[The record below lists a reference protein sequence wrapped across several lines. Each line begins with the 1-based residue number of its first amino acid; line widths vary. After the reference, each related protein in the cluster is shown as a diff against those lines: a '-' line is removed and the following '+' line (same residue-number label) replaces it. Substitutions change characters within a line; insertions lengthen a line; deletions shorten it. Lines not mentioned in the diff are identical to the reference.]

1 MLYKTKYLI
10 MFSLFFTLYYLPVIA
25 QNKSTLKQLALDS
38 DVILAGKVLA
48 QSSDWNKDKSRIYT
62 TVTIEVDEYLK
73 GNINERS
80 IKVKHPGGEVDD
92 VGELYS
98 HMPKFSNDEEVLLFT
113 KINEDGNNYKVVNGE
128 EGKLTIYWDQ
138 RRGEKITSSNKKVS
152 ELKNEIKSY
161 VEQK

>member
-1 MLYKTKYLI
+1 MLYKTNYLV
-10 MFSLFFTLYYLPVIA
+10 MFSLFFTLYYLPVVA

-38 DVILAGKVLA
+38 DVILSGKVLT

-73 GNINERS
+73 GNINELS
-80 IKVKHPGGEVDD
+80 IKVKHPGGEVDN

-113 KINEDGNNYKVVNGE
+113 KMNEDGNNYKVVNGE
-128 EGKLTIYWDQ
+128 EGKLTIYSDQ
-138 RRGEKITSSNKKVS
+138 KTGEKITSSNKTIGA
-152 ELKNEIKSY
+152 LKNEIKNL
-161 VEQK
+161 VKQK